1 MRISDWSSDVCSSDL
16 SMYAFRKAIS
26 AATFEGQQELWQV
39 DYKVWLVIAQVIGY
53 TISKFYG
60 IRFVSELVSRRRAV
74 SILVLIGIAWFALL
88 AFAVVPAPWNIL
100 LLFMHG
106 LPLRSEE
113 RRVG

>member
-1 MRISDWSSDVCSSDL
+1 MKLLEHARKKVAGWPYGGVSVLAALAAFGCYT

-60 IRFVSELVSRRRAV
+60 IRFVSELVSRRR
-74 SILVLIGIAWFALL
+74 
-88 AFAVVPAPWNIL
+88 
-100 LLFMHG
+100 
-106 LPLRSEE
+106 RSEE
-113 RRVG
+113 HTFELQSLMRISYAVFCLKKKKI